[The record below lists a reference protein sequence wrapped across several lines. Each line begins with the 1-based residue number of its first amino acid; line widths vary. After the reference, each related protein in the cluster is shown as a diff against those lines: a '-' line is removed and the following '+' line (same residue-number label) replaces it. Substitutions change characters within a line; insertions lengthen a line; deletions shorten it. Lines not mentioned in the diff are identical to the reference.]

1 MTPRPIHA
9 TCAMLASST
18 VGAAPAAASSRLSPR
33 LLAELVLDGLSGECE
48 LLARAPLVGHVVDD
62 DGLAHAV
69 DLAPLEA
76 VIGDVGRDEYERGVA
91 LEGRAADVA
100 LVGVVDVG
108 AERRVARIP
117 RGVEQHRE
125 ELHA

>member
-9 TCAMLASST
+9 TCTMLASST

-33 LLAELVLDGLSGECE
+33 PLAELVLDGLSGGRER
-48 LLARAPLVGHVVDD
+48 LARAPLVCHVVDD

-76 VIGDVGRDEYERGVA
+76 MVRDAGRDEHEGAVA

-100 LVGVVDVG
+100 LVGAVDVG
-108 AERRVARIP
+108 AECCV
-117 RGVEQHRE
+117 
-125 ELHA
+125 